1 MVLDLGLIN
10 DLVTAKSGKVVR
22 LAMAIYG
29 DGDPGDTQWDSPHL
43 ISGTQNVEEKY
54 NDELC

>member
-10 DLVTAKSGKVVR
+10 DLATAKSGKVVR

-29 DGDPGDTQWDSPHL
+29 DGDPGDTMGFTAPYFGDA
-43 ISGTQNVEEKY
+43 K
-54 NDELC
+54 C